1 VRATANVKVGKW
13 YYEVLALTD
22 GIMQIGWATER
33 CHFVPEEGLGV
44 GDDNVSDTSVFFFF
58 GILAMLLLCL
68 HPLTFALK
76 EWLWIRLLSKH
87 DLGKFY
93 TWLKT
98 KKKKTFAVIVG
109 SSSIDNNSFVFQ

>member
-1 VRATANVKVGKW
+1 MRATANVKVGKW

-44 GDDNVSDTSVFFFF
+44 GDDNVSDDSFLFLFFDLSV
-58 GILAMLLLCL
+58 ILLNLYSLM
-68 HPLTFALK
+68 FALK

-93 TWLKT
+93 TWLQQ
-98 KKKKTFAVIVG
+98 KKKEKL
-109 SSSIDNNSFVFQ
+109 